1 MAHEAGHIDYI
12 SQIQQAI
19 QNQLSG
25 GQQQNNQQ
33 QNFGGQTSQYQSPM
47 DALNSMFSPFG
58 VSSDDLTKYS
68 GFIGDI
74 PEELYGLTDPN
85 ADIYKQF
92 RSERQERLSDQLG
105 EAYSGLQQSLFTSSR
120 EARGMQGRSGFVSG
134 RNMQSDMSKA
144 ASMQGEK
151 LGSSFT
157 RGLYDIEESI
167 VDKVGAE
174 RKYLATLESQRR
186 SDALKLAGLAG
197 LFDDNEEE
205 LDNNAP
211 LNNLPIGGNTSFSNI
226 LGGYDFN
233 FSFPTGGYDN
243 DEGDTV

>member
-1 MAHEAGHIDYI
+1 MAHVPGHVDWIAA
-12 SQIQQAI
+12 IQQQL
-19 QNQLSG
+19 QNQLS
-25 GQQQNNQQ
+25 NNQQ
-33 QNFGGQTSQYQSPM
+33 GSTGQTSQYQSPM
-47 DALNSMFSPFG
+47 DALSSMFSPFG

-92 RSERQERLSDQLG
+92 RSERQGRLSDQLG
-105 EAYSGLQQSLFTSSR
+105 EAYSGLQQSLFTGSR
-120 EARGMQGRSGFVSG
+120 EARGMQGKSGFVSG
-134 RNMQSDMSKA
+134 RNMQADMSRY

-186 SDALKLAGLAG
+186 SDALRLAGLAG

-205 LDNNAP
+205 EEESP
-211 LNNLPIGGNTSFSNI
+211 GTQFGPFTLPDFSN
-226 LGGYDFN
+226 LTNTNTNMNFNFPSGGY
-233 FSFPTGGYDN
+233 TY

>member
-1 MAHEAGHIDYI
+1 MAHVPGHIDYI
-12 SQIQQAI
+12 TQIQQAI
-19 QNQLSG
+19 QNQFS
-25 GQQQNNQQ
+25 NNQQ
-33 QNFGGQTSQYQSPM
+33 QNSGGQTSQYQSPM

-92 RSERQERLSDQLG
+92 RSERQGRLSDQLG

-174 RKYLATLESQRR
+174 RKYLATLEAQRR
-186 SDALKLAGLAG
+186 SDALRLAGLAG
-197 LFDDNEEE
+197 LFDDNEELE
-205 LDNNAP
+205 ESPGTQFGPFTFPDFTSLTENNT
-211 LNNLPIGGNTSFSNI
+211 NL
-226 LGGYDFN
+226 N
-233 FSFPTGGYDN
+233 FSFPTGGYTY
-243 DEGDTV
+243 DEGDIV

>member
-1 MAHEAGHIDYI
+1 
-12 SQIQQAI
+12 
-19 QNQLSG
+19 
-25 GQQQNNQQ
+25 
-33 QNFGGQTSQYQSPM
+33 M

-92 RSERQERLSDQLG
+92 RSERQGRLSDQLG

-167 VDKVGAE
+167 VDKVEAE

-186 SDALKLAGLAG
+186 SDALRLAGLAG
-197 LFDDNEEE
+197 LFDDNEELE
-205 LDNNAP
+205 ESPGTQFGTVTIPDFTSLTENNT
-211 LNNLPIGGNTSFSNI
+211 NL
-226 LGGYDFN
+226 N
-233 FSFPTGGYDN
+233 FSFPTGGYTY
-243 DEGDTV
+243 DEGETV

>member
-1 MAHEAGHIDYI
+1 MAHVPGHIDYI
-12 SQIQQAI
+12 TQIQQAI
-19 QNQLSG
+19 QNQ
-25 GQQQNNQQ
+25 QNGQQ

-92 RSERQERLSDQLG
+92 RSERQGRLSDQLG

-120 EARGMQGRSGFVSG
+120 EARGMQGRRGFVSG

-205 LDNNAP
+205 EESPGTQFGPFTFPDFTNLTGNNTN
-211 LNNLPIGGNTSFSNI
+211 LNFNFPS
-226 LGGYDFN
+226 GGY
-233 FSFPTGGYDN
+233 TN
-243 DEGDTV
+243 DEGDTG

>member
-1 MAHEAGHIDYI
+1 MAHVPGHIDYI
-12 SQIQQAI
+12 TQIQQAI
-19 QNQLSG
+19 QNQ
-25 GQQQNNQQ
+25 QNGQQ

-92 RSERQERLSDQLG
+92 RSERQGRLSDQLG
-105 EAYSGLQQSLFTSSR
+105 EAYSGLQQSLFTGSR
-120 EARGMQGRSGFVSG
+120 EARGMQGKSGLVSG
-134 RNMQSDMSKA
+134 RNIQADMSRA

-151 LGSSFT
+151 YGAAFG

-186 SDALKLAGLAG
+186 SDALRLAGLAG
-197 LFDDNEEE
+197 LFDKDEE

-211 LNNLPIGGNTSFSNI
+211 LNNLSIGGATSFSNNP
-226 LGGYDFN
+226 GEYNFN
-233 FSFPTGGYDN
+233 FSFPSGGYTY

>member
-1 MAHEAGHIDYI
+1 MAHVPGHADWIAA
-12 SQIQQAI
+12 IQQQI
-19 QNQLSG
+19 QNQLS
-25 GQQQNNQQ
+25 NNQQ
-33 QNFGGQTSQYQSPM
+33 GSTGQTSQYQSPM
-47 DALNSMFSPFG
+47 DALSSMFSPFG
-58 VSSDDLTKYS
+58 VSADDLTKYS

-92 RSERQERLSDQLG
+92 RSERQGRLSDQLG
-105 EAYSGLQQSLFTSSR
+105 ESYSGLQQSLFTGSR
-120 EARGMQGRSGFVSG
+120 EARGMQGRSGLVSG
-134 RNMQSDMSKA
+134 RNIQADMSRV

-151 LGSSFT
+151 LGSAFT

-174 RKYLATLESQRR
+174 RKYLATLEAQRR

-205 LDNNAP
+205 AVPTGTQMPAFTIPGVSSTDIP
-211 LNNLPIGGNTSFSNI
+211 SFNFNFPG
-226 LGGYDFN
+226 GGYTYN
-233 FSFPTGGYDN
+233 G

>member
-1 MAHEAGHIDYI
+1 MAHVPGHIDYI
-12 SQIQQAI
+12 TQIQQAM
-19 QNQLSG
+19 QNQFS
-25 GQQQNNQQ
+25 NNQQ

-47 DALNSMFSPFG
+47 DALSSMFSPFG
-58 VSSDDLTKYS
+58 VSTDDLTKYS

-92 RSERQERLSDQLG
+92 RSERQQRLSDQLG
-105 EAYSGLQQSLFTSSR
+105 ESYSGLEQSLFTSSR
-120 EARGMQGRSGFVSG
+120 QARGMEGRSGLVSG
-134 RNMQSDMSKA
+134 RNVQADMSRV
-144 ASMQGEK
+144 ASMQGDK
-151 LGSSFT
+151 IGSAFG

-197 LFDDNEEE
+197 LFGDNEEE
-205 LDNNAP
+205 LEQP
-211 LNNLPIGGNTSFSNI
+211 GTQMPGLTLPDFTS
-226 LGGYDFN
+226 GFN
-233 FSFPTGGYDN
+233 FNFN
-243 DEGDTV
+243 FNEGDTGE

>member
-1 MAHEAGHIDYI
+1 M
-12 SQIQQAI
+12 
-19 QNQLSG
+19 QNQVSG
-25 GQQQNNQQ
+25 SQQ

-47 DALNSMFSPFG
+47 DALSSMFSPFG
-58 VSSDDLTKYS
+58 VSTDDLTKYS

-92 RSERQERLSDQLG
+92 RSERQQRLSDQLG
-105 EAYSGLQQSLFTSSR
+105 ESYSGLQQSLFTGSR
-120 EARGMQGRSGFVSG
+120 EARGMQGKSGLVSG
-134 RNMQSDMSKA
+134 RNIQADMSRA

-151 LGSSFT
+151 YGAAFG

-186 SDALKLAGLAG
+186 SDALRLAGLAG
-197 LFDDNEEE
+197 LFDKDEE

-211 LNNLPIGGNTSFSNI
+211 LNNLSIGGATSFSNNP
-226 LGGYDFN
+226 GEYNFN
-233 FSFPTGGYDN
+233 FSFPSGGYTY

>member
-1 MAHEAGHIDYI
+1 
-12 SQIQQAI
+12 
-19 QNQLSG
+19 
-25 GQQQNNQQ
+25 
-33 QNFGGQTSQYQSPM
+33 
-47 DALNSMFSPFG
+47 
-58 VSSDDLTKYS
+58 VSTDDLTKYS

-92 RSERQERLSDQLG
+92 RSERQQRLSDQLG
-105 EAYSGLQQSLFTSSR
+105 ESYSGLQQSLFTGSR
-120 EARGMQGRSGFVSG
+120 EARGMQGKSGLVSG
-134 RNMQSDMSKA
+134 RNIQADMSRA

-151 LGSSFT
+151 YGAAFG

-186 SDALKLAGLAG
+186 SDALRLAGLAG
-197 LFDDNEEE
+197 LFDKDEE

-211 LNNLPIGGNTSFSNI
+211 LNNLSIGGATSFSNNP
-226 LGGYDFN
+226 GEYNFN
-233 FSFPTGGYDN
+233 FSFPSGGYTY